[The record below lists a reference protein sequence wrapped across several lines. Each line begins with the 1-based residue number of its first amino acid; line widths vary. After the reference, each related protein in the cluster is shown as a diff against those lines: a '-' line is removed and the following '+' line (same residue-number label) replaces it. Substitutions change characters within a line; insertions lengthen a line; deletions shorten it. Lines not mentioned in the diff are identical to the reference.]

1 MPSCHRR
8 GATFNEPRLAVLREI
23 DSGLGAL
30 MGDIEGPLLVGTPKD
45 RFTAAGREPHK
56 PSMTSSLAKQ
66 LARQGLPPGSSM
78 HVDKFME

>member
-1 MPSCHRR
+1 
-8 GATFNEPRLAVLREI
+8 
-23 DSGLGAL
+23 